1 MHKFSRDMC
10 VCVKEKMVNTY
21 SYGQDATFGVRDEL
35 VRQGILASITV
46 KGSYDTN
53 RF

>member
-1 MHKFSRDMC
+1 
-10 VCVKEKMVNTY
+10 MVQQIMNPAK
-21 SYGQDATFGVRDEL
+21 DATFGVRDEL